1 VRFLPVVLAV
11 ARKDVRAELRGR
23 ELLPA
28 LAQFVVLALVI
39 ANFAF
44 DLDLVQGPRLSPGI
58 LWLVLVFAG
67 LVAFGR
73 AFAGEKETGSLEAML
88 LTPAGPT
95 AIFAGKALAA
105 AILLAACEAVLLPA
119 MAVFLGSPISPLVVV
134 TVLLAT
140 IGMAALGCLFAALAA
155 QTRARELLLP
165 VLALPL
171 WVPFVVVGSRAVQV
185 AMAGHSLMPLP
196 LAGQPL
202 LILVDF
208 DILFLVVASLA
219 ARFVLDD

>member
-1 VRFLPVVLAV
+1 VSFLRVAAAV
-11 ARKDVRAELRGR
+11 ARKDLRAEWRGR

-44 DLDLVQGPRLSPGI
+44 DVATSGPRIAPGI

-73 AFAGEKETGSLEAML
+73 AFAGEKEQASLEAML
-88 LTPAGPT
+88 LTAASPA
-95 AIFAGKALAA
+95 AIFTGKAAA
-105 AILLAACEAVLLPA
+105 AGLLLAGCEAVLLGG
-119 MAVFLGSPISPLVVV
+119 MAVFLGAPISLPVVATLLSA
-134 TVLLAT
+134 TVG
-140 IGMAALGCLFAALAA
+140 IAALGSFFAALAV

-165 VLALPL
+165 ALALPL
-171 WVPFVVVGSRAVQV
+171 WLPFVVIGGRAVAG
-185 AMAGHSLMPLP
+185 AMAGRGLG
-196 LAGQPL
+196 AQPVLVL
-202 LILVDF
+202 LDLG
-208 DILFLVVASLA
+208 ILFWIAAALA

>member
-1 VRFLPVVLAV
+1 VRFLAVVLAV
-11 ARKDVRAELRGR
+11 AGKDLRSEWRGR

-44 DLDLVQGPRLSPGI
+44 DLDLTSGPRLSPGI

-73 AFAGEKETGSLEAML
+73 AFAGEREQGTLEAML

-105 AILLAACEAVLLPA
+105 AALLAACELVLLPA
-119 MAVFLGSPISPLVVV
+119 MAVFLGAPLSPAVFA

-140 IGMAALGCLFAALAA
+140 VGMAALGCLFAALAA

-171 WVPFVVVGSRAVQV
+171 WIPFVVVGGRAVQA
-185 AMAGHSLMPLP
+185 AMGGSPLG
-196 LAGQPL
+196 GQAFAVL
-202 LILVDF
+202 LDF
-208 DILFLVVASLA
+208 DVLFVVVASLA